1 MTQLCSDVS
10 EGTPS
15 QTCKCLILQM
25 QWPGKQGCHMHTH
38 CCTRRTLG
46 SYRTRRLESQTPVHS
61 ILSGRTLW
69 QAGVGDNIPCW
80 HRVVTDTKKIRIYFP
95 AWAEISWRDLFLG
108 EVWLPITQSRGTNQ
122 FPFGL
127 FEAYALLRW
136 DIWTKYRE
144 WLKNKDWKHYYL
156 NVRHSGLP
164 LLISSISPLHINHF
178 HLLPPNPLLQISIR
192 DKRTTHVADRRL
204 TSSSPAIS
212 PHLWQ

>member
-1 MTQLCSDVS
+1 MTLSCSDVS

-25 QWPGKQGCHMHTH
+25 QWPGKQGCRMHTH

-108 EVWLPITQSRGTNQ
+108 EVWLPITQSRETNR

-127 FEAYALLRW
+127 FVAYALLRW

-144 WLKNKDWKHYYL
+144 RLKNKDWKHYYL

-164 LLISSISPLHINHF
+164 LLISSISPLHINRF
-178 HLLPPNPLLQISIR
+178 DLLPPNPLLQISIR